1 VHIDSLLD
9 KLREPRVRSI
19 IQPMILGDEGLSAD
33 TLLDAMSYT
42 KDLGLIRRDEHYRW
56 IPANPIYAEVIVR
69 TLNYQTQDALKDGTS
84 SLYQMPRYFKDGKID
99 MDYLLRDFQAF
110 WRENGAIW
118 RKRYEYEE
126 AAPHLVLM
134 AFLQR
139 IINGGG
145 QLIREIAAG
154 TKRLDLCVVYESR
167 KYPIEL
173 KILRGQKTEPEGL
186 EQTANYM
193 NSLGCSEGWLLMFY
207 RDMEKSWDE
216 KIFMRAVKHAGKS
229 ITVVGC

>member
-1 VHIDSLLD
+1 
-9 KLREPRVRSI
+9 
-19 IQPMILGDEGLSAD
+19 
-33 TLLDAMSYT
+33 
-42 KDLGLIRRDEHYRW
+42 
-56 IPANPIYAEVIVR
+56 
-69 TLNYQTQDALKDGTS
+69 
-84 SLYQMPRYFKDGKID
+84 

-110 WRENGAIW
+110 WRENGEIW

-154 TKRLDLCVVYESR
+154 TRRLDLCVVYENR

-193 NSLGCSEGWLLMFY
+193 NSLGCSEGWLLIFD
-207 RDMEKSWDE
+207 RDTEKSWDE
-216 KIFMRAVKHAGKS
+216 KIFMRKVECEGKN

>member
-1 VHIDSLLD
+1 
-9 KLREPRVRSI
+9 
-19 IQPMILGDEGLSAD
+19 MILGSEGLSAD
-33 TLLDAMSYT
+33 ALSDAMSYT
-42 KDLGLIRRDEHYRW
+42 KDLGLIRQNKDKSW

-69 TLNYQTQDALKDGTS
+69 TLNYQTQEELQHNRYP
-84 SLYQMPRYFKDGKID
+84 YQMPRYFKDGNID

-145 QLIREIAAG
+145 QLIREIAAETG
-154 TKRLDLCVVYESR
+154 RLDLCVVYENR

-173 KILRGQKTEPEGL
+173 KILYSKKTEAEGL

-193 NSLGCSEGWLLMFY
+193 NSLGCSEGWLLIFD
-207 RDMEKSWDE
+207 RDE
-216 KIFMRAVKHAGKS
+216 KRSWSKKLYMRRVKREGKR